1 MAALVDIKA
10 AVFLLLYEEYIECRG
25 RWILLVELR
34 AMFFL
39 ILYTTERVQSIKC
52 TFLLIIFVVL
62 QMVNITPERRRFS

>member
-1 MAALVDIKA
+1 MDSLSRIITLALDFVTLRK
-10 AVFLLLYEEYIECRG
+10 
-25 RWILLVELR
+25 R